1 MNTDFLNSVTNFVR
15 KRTFELIGLL
25 LIFTSIALAVSFF
38 TYTPDDPSFIYGDSD
53 IEVKNFLGIYG
64 SSAADFLLQSF
75 GLASFLLLANF
86 LFWGINLIIKKEIRS
101 LILKLFFVVSYLTL
115 GSIFIYLTFNNSFWL
130 IDNGNSGFVGEICFN
145 FVNDL
150 YPQINNEYTLF
161 ILFFLT
167 IVSFA
172 FSSDINFKNIFTNI
186 IIGIPKLFRKNAN
199 SLPEKNYR
207 DDR

>member
-75 GLASFLLLANF
+75 GLASFLPVQSRKRTGGKTLKRLEF
-86 LFWGINLIIKKEIRS
+86 LF
-101 LILKLFFVVSYLTL
+101 FFA
-115 GSIFIYLTFNNSFWL
+115 GS
-130 IDNGNSGFVGEICFN
+130 V
-145 FVNDL
+145 
-150 YPQINNEYTLF
+150 
-161 ILFFLT
+161 
-167 IVSFA
+167 
-172 FSSDINFKNIFTNI
+172 
-186 IIGIPKLFRKNAN
+186 
-199 SLPEKNYR
+199 
-207 DDR
+207 